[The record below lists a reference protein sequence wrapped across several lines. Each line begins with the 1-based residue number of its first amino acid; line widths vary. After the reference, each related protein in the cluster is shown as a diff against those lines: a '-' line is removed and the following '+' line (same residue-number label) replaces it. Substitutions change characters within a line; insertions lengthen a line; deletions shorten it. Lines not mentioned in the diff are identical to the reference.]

1 MKRTEPLTYG
11 SITAEQFDEEIE
23 KGMADVREGKIYSAD
38 DIEIVMNR
46 DYGIQYYGGWKHLSE
61 MVGAFIMEIFMG
73 KIVACVLIVIVLL
86 IGVVVLGFIQM
97 VRAWSDI
104 FR

>member
-1 MKRTEPLTYG
+1 
-11 SITAEQFDEEIE
+11 
-23 KGMADVREGKIYSAD
+23 
-38 DIEIVMNR
+38 
-46 DYGIQYYGGWKHLSE
+46 
-61 MVGAFIMEIFMG
+61 MG

>member
-38 DIEIVMNR
+38 DIEIEMNR
-46 DYGIQYYGGWKHLSE
+46 DYGI
-61 MVGAFIMEIFMG
+61 
-73 KIVACVLIVIVLL
+73 
-86 IGVVVLGFIQM
+86 
-97 VRAWSDI
+97 
-104 FR
+104 